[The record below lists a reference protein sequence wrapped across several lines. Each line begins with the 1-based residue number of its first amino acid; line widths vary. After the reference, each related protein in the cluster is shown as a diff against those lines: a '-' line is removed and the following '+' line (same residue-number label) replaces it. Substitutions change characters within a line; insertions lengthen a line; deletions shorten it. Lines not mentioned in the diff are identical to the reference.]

1 MKKSLNV
8 ERLLS
13 VLSEIL
19 SERAGAAV
27 TIKKGEYKN
36 DVCGYETP
44 CEMALSEIMV
54 E

>member
-19 SERAGAAV
+19 SERAGV
-27 TIKKGEYKN
+27 EVKVMKGEMN
-36 DVCGYETP
+36 HDVSGNE
-44 CEMALSEIMV
+44 EISKVAL
-54 E
+54 